1 MSKVQ
6 SLMSKVQ
13 SLMSKVQSL
22 MSKVQLAPQVCV
34 KALASDLGRHVNY
47 VYAMTARGFKGK
59 SVAEAR
65 QWIEAHG
72 FGMVRGKPKL
82 KEEIR
87 KA

>member
-1 MSKVQ
+1 MSGDAEGLRGRSPHQ
-6 SLMSKVQ
+6 M
-13 SLMSKVQSL
+13 
-22 MSKVQLAPQVCV
+22 AFCV

-65 QWIEAHG
+65 EWIEAHG
-72 FGMVRGKPKL
+72 FGMVRGKPKF
-82 KEEIR
+82 KVENR